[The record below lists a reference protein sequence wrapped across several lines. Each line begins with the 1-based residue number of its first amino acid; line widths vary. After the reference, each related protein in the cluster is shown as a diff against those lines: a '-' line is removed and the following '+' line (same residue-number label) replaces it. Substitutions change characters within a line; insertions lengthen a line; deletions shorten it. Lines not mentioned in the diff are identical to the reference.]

1 MQLHQDEGET
11 HCANIRTEDNRNATG
26 AIVKYSEQCKVA
38 RGAKCLISLPL
49 SVAACYLVR
58 SIEAA
63 SDRKCYLV
71 RSIEAASDR
80 KCYLVRSIEA
90 ASDRKSV
97 EKCSTNARCNYHV

>member
-11 HCANIRTEDNRNATG
+11 HCANIRTEENRNATG

-38 RGAKCLISLPL
+38 RDAKCLISLPL

-58 SIEAA
+58 SIEA
-63 SDRKCYLV
+63 L
-71 RSIEAASDR
+71 SDR